1 MGKELSLDNKLSQKP
16 YIFHISLY
24 STTTTTQH
32 SYGVYNNVFAS

>member
-24 STTTTTQH
+24 STTTTQY
-32 SYGVYNNVFAS
+32 SYGVDNNVFAS